1 MYKLL
6 VSLGSQDEDD
16 SQNADNTTRRANTYN
31 CNLPSVQHF
40 SKHLKTVSVIC
51 AVATIET
58 FHLHLLS
65 ATQKQQYWSK
75 PDNSALKWGF
85 FENKN
90 VEKALKLYK
99 QGKDDM
105 EV

>member
-1 MYKLL
+1 MKMIAKK
-6 VSLGSQDEDD
+6 G
-16 SQNADNTTRRANTYN
+16 DNTTRRANTYN
-31 CNLPSVQHF
+31 CNLSSVQHF

-90 VEKALKLYK
+90 VKKALKLYK
-99 QGKDDM
+99 
-105 EV
+105 